1 MVLNMRSKSKFPS
14 LTLIGFYKIFLGL
27 AIFEGFLV
35 LWFLFRIPSDAESA
49 FFAGYSRLR
58 IEIGTAAM
66 LVMAVFILLFL
77 DSFLSKRFLKFLGS
91 MLASLLSKDVNRTI
105 IKTFFAIVLIIS
117 IPLAEEFNFTSLKF
131 ASMGRNTLFLIGVFI
146 GWFFLITIK
155 TFTLTSLWLRKFSQP
170 PSNTDQLIPGYYK
183 DALIIFCLL
192 AFVFAYF
199 YQDGGWNGNSR
210 FDLIFAIVKERR
222 LTIDTFQN
230 KPGTDTGDK
239 AYYKGHYYSD
249 KAIGPAV
256 VGAILYEPLYWIKQI
271 FDRGSQIAAEKILTY
286 SIVGLPSAIAGCLI
300 YVLCLYLSKS
310 RFRSYLVTLTITL
323 GTLYFPY
330 SSIFY
335 SHQFTSSLLFSA
347 FFLIFYLKEK
357 PEKWKNWYSF
367 LVGSLLGW
375 SLISEY
381 QAAIIVLALASYY
394 LYVIWRNRTYHHPR
408 SIILPILGGL
418 IPVLLQMV
426 YNKACFGNFL
436 AIGYINESD
445 PNFNSAM
452 AQGIMG
458 IHWPSLSVLYY
469 MTLHPTAG
477 IFWESPALAFS
488 IAGIVYMFLKHRYRV
503 EAILAIWIIGA
514 YLVIMSGYYMWWG
527 GFAVGPRFLIPMLP
541 FFCIFLAFIPRQLN
555 WPLVLL
561 SLVSI
566 GQMLITAAGT
576 VQAPDGWVSRIGT
589 QGFFSYSNIYS
600 YCLKYLEKGRFTP
613 NLGHQFLGLESWNSL
628 IPLLVV
634 IGVVTGFFFWKRK
647 EIAQERGFQ
656 PINS

>member
-1 MVLNMRSKSKFPS
+1 
-14 LTLIGFYKIFLGL
+14 
-27 AIFEGFLV
+27 
-35 LWFLFRIPSDAESA
+35 
-49 FFAGYSRLR
+49 
-58 IEIGTAAM
+58 
-66 LVMAVFILLFL
+66 
-77 DSFLSKRFLKFLGS
+77 
-91 MLASLLSKDVNRTI
+91 
-105 IKTFFAIVLIIS
+105 
-117 IPLAEEFNFTSLKF
+117 
-131 ASMGRNTLFLIGVFI
+131 
-146 GWFFLITIK
+146 
-155 TFTLTSLWLRKFSQP
+155 
-170 PSNTDQLIPGYYK
+170 
-183 DALIIFCLL
+183 
-192 AFVFAYF
+192 
-199 YQDGGWNGNSR
+199 
-210 FDLIFAIVKERR
+210 
-222 LTIDTFQN
+222 
-230 KPGTDTGDK
+230 
-239 AYYKGHYYSD
+239 
-249 KAIGPAV
+249 V
-256 VGAILYEPLYWIKQI
+256 VGALLYEPLYWIKQI
-271 FDRGSQIAAEKILTY
+271 FNHGSQNTVEKILTY
-286 SIVGLPSAIAGCLI
+286 SIIGLPSAFAGCLI

-310 RFRSYLVTLTITL
+310 RFRAYLVTLTITL

-330 SSIFY
+330 STIFY
-335 SHQFTSSLLFSA
+335 SHQFTSALLFSA
-347 FFLIFYLKEK
+347 FFLIFFLKEK

-375 SLISEY
+375 ALISEY
-381 QAAIIVLALASYY
+381 QAAIIVLALVSYY
-394 LYVIWRNRTYHHPR
+394 LYVLWRNRTFHHPR
-408 SIILPILGGL
+408 SIVLPILGGL
-418 IPVLLQMV
+418 IPLLLQLV
-426 YNKACFGNFL
+426 YNKVCFGNFL

-445 PNFNSAM
+445 PTFNSAM

-477 IFWESPALAFS
+477 IFWESPALVFS

-541 FFCIFLAFIPRQLN
+541 FFCIFLVFIPKWLN
-555 WPLVLL
+555 WPFVLL
-561 SLVSI
+561 SLISI
-566 GQMLITAAGT
+566 GQMLIAAAGT

-647 EIAQERGFQ
+647 EICPDRDVR